1 MLSVTSFVIPAGIQ
15 TVLFPWLIAIEL
27 QLGAKELG
35 LGQMALQLPA
45 LFLILIGGF
54 LADRLDAR
62 KMLILLHLV
71 AVAPPLCLALLIE
84 NGALSFSWMIVY
96 ALSMGVVT
104 AFSQP
109 ARDKLLNSI
118 AGNRIQRTVT
128 VVMGL
133 TFGAQIIGFAIAS
146 SAESNGPEILL
157 VLMACIMASGMYSS
171 SRLPPS
177 PGNPGMGVSMGAAIV
192 EGLGIVWHSKK
203 MRASAILLGA
213 ISMFYGGAF
222 LVLNPLMVRDLY
234 QGGSE
239 EISLSF
245 AMFMSGTVLTTVAL
259 VSMGGV
265 KNPGLALIIA
275 VLAGGV
281 TLAIASLG
289 LSFPGYLATIFV
301 WGCCGGLAMSM
312 GRTIMQELAP
322 ESHRARVMS
331 VFSLANVGALTF
343 GAAIMGFSAEYIG
356 ILNSFLVAVAG
367 GWVTTLY
374 VAIFTPLAHSEK

>member
-1 MLSVTSFVIPAGIQ
+1 MLSVMSFVIPAGIQ

-27 QLGAKELG
+27 QLGAQELG
-35 LGQMALQLPA
+35 LGQMALQVPA
-45 LFLILIGGF
+45 LLFILIGGF

-62 KMLILLHLV
+62 KMLILLHLI
-71 AVAPPLCLALLIE
+71 AVVPPLCLALLIE
-84 NGALSFSWMIVY
+84 NGLLSFAWMIVY

-109 ARDKLLNSI
+109 ARDKLLNAV

-128 VVMGL
+128 IVMGL
-133 TFGAQIIGFAIAS
+133 TFGAQIIGFGIAS

-157 VLMACIMASGMYSS
+157 VLMACVMVSGTYSS
-171 SRLPPS
+171 ARLPPS
-177 PGNPGMGVSMGAAIV
+177 PGNSSMGGSMSAAIF
-192 EGLGIVWHSKK
+192 EGLRIVWYSEK
-203 MRASAILLGA
+203 MRASAILLAA
-213 ISMFYGGAF
+213 ISMFYGGTF

-245 AMFMSGTVLTTVAL
+245 AMFMSGTVLTTIAL
-259 VSMGGV
+259 VASGGV

-275 VLAGGV
+275 VIAGGV
-281 TLAIASLG
+281 MLAIASLG
-289 LSFPGYLATIFV
+289 LSFYGYLATIFV
-301 WGCCGGLAMSM
+301 WGGCGGIAMSM

-331 VFSLANVGALTF
+331 VFSLANVGSLTF
-343 GAAIMGFSAEYIG
+343 GAAIMGFSAEFVG

-367 GWVTTLY
+367 GLATTLY
-374 VAIFTPLAHSEK
+374 VATCTWLAHV